1 MSVTDERNSDLAGT
15 FHITSTWKKSENT
28 YKLIFNMDS
37 RIMWGAKWI
46 KYVKVAGCP

>member
-1 MSVTDERNSDLAGT
+1 MSVADERNSDLAGT

-37 RIMWGAKWI
+37 RNM
-46 KYVKVAGCP
+46 